1 MVDRFNPFNV
11 DESDI
16 VIMEDSEQ
24 VIEQI
29 PQPVQPIVQPINSPT
44 QQIPEPVSIEKP
56 VEQKVEQPVIQEK
69 TIVIQPAPEELY
81 DEEEENVL
89 VKPIEEVKQVF
100 EEDKVDSIQQKI
112 ANEKGKQYLDII
124 QEYVDSEGSAIR
136 EQLPNRKEIVTNI
149 LEETYQRP
157 KIPVYK
163 YGKDI
168 KTGNIT
174 IEPKNTTSKIE
185 APKAEESHDL
195 KDNIARQEIKKMIE
209 DANRNII
216 RTKIELRIHVELII
230 NASPEQQKL
239 YEIKIKSYKEDL
251 EYYIKRK
258 SILEKI

>member
-1 MVDRFNPFNV
+1 MADRFNPFNV

-16 VIMEDSEQ
+16 VIMDDSEQ

-29 PQPVQPIVQPINSPT
+29 PQPIVQPVIPPI
-44 QQIPEPVSIEKP
+44 QQISEPINVPIEKP
-56 VEQKVEQPVIQEK
+56 VEPQVEQSVIQEK
-69 TIVIQPAPEELY
+69 TIVIQPTLEELY
-81 DEEEENVL
+81 EEDEIEQ
-89 VKPIEEVKQVF
+89 VKPIESVQQNKI
-100 EEDKVDSIQQKI
+100 DSTQQKVV
-112 ANEKGKQYLDII
+112 NEKGKQYLDII

-136 EQLPNRKEIVTNI
+136 EQLPNRGETIVNI

-157 KIPVYK
+157 KVPVYT

-168 KTGNIT
+168 KTGNVT
-174 IEPKNTTSKIE
+174 IEPKKTTIKMETSKT
-185 APKAEESHDL
+185 EESQDL
-195 KDNIARQEIKKMIE
+195 KDSIARQEINKMIE
-209 DANRNII
+209 ETNRNII